1 MFYANNYLFQY
12 KPTKTNAKNTVY
24 YSLMLLFENMLC
36 AVRFECDFFGK
47 IYGIIMC

>member
-24 YSLMLLFENMLC
+24 SLMLLFENMLC
-36 AVRFECDFFGK
+36 AVRFECDFLAKF
-47 IYGIIMC
+47 MV